1 MIQQEK
7 KYLREKLRQIV
18 KQQQIST
25 TDLEQLLNQ
34 VRSLPA
40 WSQSHAILLYAPLAH
55 EPDLLTLLE
64 ISSSNL
70 PKHFFFPRM
79 QQNELQLYEWFPKAP
94 WITGPHGIQE
104 PDPKHWRTASLLE
117 VDLAL
122 IPGLAFDE
130 QGSRLGWG
138 RGYFD
143 RLLGKS
149 ECSALKVGI
158 AWPWQ
163 IVPQIPREAHDVTMD
178 FVVTPE
184 KYFRR

>member
-1 MIQQEK
+1 MIQEEK
-7 KYLREKLRQIV
+7 KHLREKLRRVV
-18 KQQQIST
+18 KQQQASA
-25 TDLEQLLNQ
+25 TDLEQLLYQ
-34 VRSLPA
+34 IQTLPA
-40 WSQSHAILLYAPLAH
+40 WHKAHAVLLYAPLVH
-55 EPDLLTLLE
+55 EPDLLALLE
-64 ISSSNL
+64 TPSFWTRR
-70 PKHFFFPRM
+70 FFFPRM
-79 QQNELQLYEWFPKAP
+79 QQNELQLYEWFPKAR
-94 WITGPHGIQE
+94 WIAGPHGIQE
-104 PDPKHWRTASLLE
+104 PDPKHWRTVSLPELN
-117 VDLAL
+117 LAL

-130 QGSRLGWG
+130 QGGRLGWG

-184 KYFRR
+184 KSFRC